1 MNVLLLGSTSPSES
15 AKPLAASMLKELL
28 PRPYESTIEPQGEGI
43 LVSEGFAVALDA
55 IDWYSFKTGDIKC
68 SQNQLGERFR

>member
-15 AKPLAASMLKELL
+15 AKPLAASMLKELQ

-43 LVSEGFAVALDA
+43 LVSEAFALALDA
-55 IDWYSFKTGDIKC
+55 IDW
-68 SQNQLGERFR
+68 